1 MKQEEKGFFIF
12 VLREANLE
20 SYKTVWLP
28 PLIEWYS
35 KMYGIPEKRLWYW
48 VEKWIGK
55 RVANC
60 GTGISGIWF
69 EIINFK
75 GEYKSLY
82 EEYKQASDNKSLIS
96 SAVTEAIA
104 KSLFFADC
112 RASERTK
119 RESFID
125 IMLEFEA
132 VSGMSVKKATEY
144 FKEGYTLMRIR
155 R

>member
-12 VLREANLE
+12 VLCEANLE
-20 SYKTVWLP
+20 SYKTVWIP

-55 RVANC
+55 SVANC

-69 EIINFK
+69 EISNFK

-82 EEYKQASDNKSLIS
+82 EEYVLSKYK
-96 SAVTEAIA
+96 
-104 KSLFFADC
+104 AD
-112 RASERTK
+112 SEH
-119 RESFID
+119 I
-125 IMLEFEA
+125 
-132 VSGMSVKKATEY
+132 KATAQRLRL
-144 FKEGYTLMRIR
+144 FSVDLCNKEVNGNGDNS
-155 R
+155 